1 MIVVNGAPSAD
12 VWVFDD
18 FQPGLE
24 LNRVSIALDARRIA
38 DWTAIYG
45 RSEMSGRV
53 PSGMLVAA
61 MMEAYLRG
69 IQPRPPGNIHA
80 SQKLVFGAAANAGDR
95 LDAEVS
101 CIGKEL
107 RKERRWVTFG
117 VTLRNGP
124 HDVLRGEIRTI
135 WAR

>member
-1 MIVVNGAPSAD
+1 VIVVNGAPLAD

-18 FQPGLE
+18 FQPGSALS
-24 LNRVSIALDARRIA
+24 RVSIALDAERL
-38 DWTAIYG
+38 DNWTAIYG
-45 RSEMSGRV
+45 RSRMSDRV

-61 MMEAYLRG
+61 MMEAYLKAV
-69 IQPRPPGNIHA
+69 QPRPPGNIHM
-80 SQKLVFGAAANAGDR
+80 SQKLIFKSGANAGDQ

-124 HDVLRGEIRTI
+124 RDVLRGEIRTI